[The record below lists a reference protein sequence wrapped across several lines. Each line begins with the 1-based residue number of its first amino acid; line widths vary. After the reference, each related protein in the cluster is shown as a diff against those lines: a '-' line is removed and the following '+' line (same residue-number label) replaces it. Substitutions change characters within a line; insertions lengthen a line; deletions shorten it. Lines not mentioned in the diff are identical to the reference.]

1 MRKPLGSDQKERPE
15 NTHCLDIGGY
25 RRVRNEHSR
34 LVQVVCGERD
44 GGEGSVLSA
53 LVLVAVLGGGGSG
66 KDYLTFQRYVL
77 CGLRC
82 KKTNKNKNS
91 RQAH

>member
-53 LVLVAVLGGGGSG
+53 LVLVAVLGAVGGVWKRLPDVSEVCA
-66 KDYLTFQRYVL
+66 LW
-77 CGLRC
+77 
-82 KKTNKNKNS
+82 S
-91 RQAH
+91 